1 MIESGIFALAYVSST
16 TRMNLAQKLK
26 VLALFGTIAMSVP
39 INNLNR
45 VSIQLADLLTRVVIF
60 AVLLP

>member
-1 MIESGIFALAYVSST
+1 
-16 TRMNLAQKLK
+16 MNLAQKLK